1 MRTPPLPADAA
12 TRRMASMN
20 DVRRIRVLAAASLI
34 VLAGCGLVRI
44 FALPSVAPRVNIRWA
59 DRVGDEERALLEQQ
73 FRLRAGERR
82 EGSTWAYDLRDP
94 SWSAVR
100 ALVAHPAVADTHHI
114 NRRFGFVAADAPH
127 GTTRL
132 PSGGLTGWRDSAVV
146 EWAGRLAFSILMVS
160 VVWLAT
166 TGRTARREMNRQT
179 HLST

>member
-1 MRTPPLPADAA
+1 MP
-12 TRRMASMN
+12 SMS
-20 DVRRIRVLAAASLI
+20 DFQRIRILAAASVI
-34 VLAGCGLVRI
+34 VLAGCAVLRI
-44 FALPSVAPRVNIRWA
+44 VALPSVAPRVNIRWA
-59 DRVGDEERALLEQQ
+59 DRVGDQERATLEQQ

-100 ALVAHPAVADTHHI
+100 ALVAHPAVADTHYI
-114 NRRFGFVAADAPH
+114 NRRFGIVAADAPR

-146 EWAGRLAFSILMVS
+146 EWAGRVAFSILLVS
-160 VVWLAT
+160 LVWLAT
-166 TGRTARREMNRQT
+166 AGRTARREMNRQT